1 MATTNWN
8 IDSTHSEVQFKVK
21 HMMIS
26 TVTGQF
32 NNFTATVVTEENDF
46 STAKIDFT
54 AEISSISTNN
64 EQRDGHLKSGDF
76 FDAENH
82 PQISFKGNG
91 MTKVSD
97 EEYQLNGE
105 LTMRGV
111 TKPVSLKAEFG
122 GIATDP
128 WGMVRAGFT
137 LEGKINRKDFG
148 VSFSAITEAGHLLV
162 SDEIRLNINAEFV
175 KQ

>member
-32 NNFTATVVTEENDF
+32 NKFNGTVATEENDF

-54 AEISSISTNN
+54 ADVSSISTNN

-91 MTKVSD
+91 MTKISD

>member
-32 NNFTATVVTEENDF
+32 NTFSATVATEENDF
-46 STAKIDFT
+46 SNAKIDFT
-54 AEISSISTNN
+54 ADVNSISTNN
-64 EQRDGHLKSGDF
+64 EQRDGHLKAGDF

-82 PQISFKGNG
+82 PQISFKGNS
-91 MTKVSD
+91 MIKVSD
-97 EEYQLNGE
+97 DEFQLNGE

-111 TKPVSLKAEFG
+111 TKPISLKVEFG

-137 LEGKINRKDFG
+137 IEGKINRNDFG
-148 VSFSAITEAGHLLV
+148 VSFSAVTEAGHILL
-162 SDEIRLNINAEFV
+162 SDDVRLHINAEFL